1 MSETS
6 SAPTADT
13 RAAQERIDQLRATI
27 RHHANR
33 YYNQDAP
40 EIPDADYDA
49 LVIELRTLEAAHP
62 ELVTPDSPTQVIGGT
77 AATTF
82 APVRHRIPMMSL
94 DNAFTADELSAWAE
108 RLVRRLGEGAP
119 APHYVCELKFD
130 GLAISLRYEGGR
142 LVQGATR
149 GDGTTGEDVTANVA
163 TIADI
168 PQRLGAEAPPVLE
181 VRGEVY
187 LRLSTFE
194 DLNRDLVAAGE
205 RPYVN
210 PRNTAA
216 GSLRQKNPAMT
227 ASRRLSF
234 WAYQL
239 GQVEGSPVFSSH
251 WETLEYLRHLGFP
264 VNEHAT
270 RVGSLADVV
279 DYLARFA
286 RQRHDLDYE
295 FDGIVVKVDD
305 FTQQRELGSTAKAPR
320 WAIAYK
326 LPPEER
332 ATRLV
337 DIEVSIGPS
346 GSATPFAVLE
356 PVFVG
361 GVTVTTATLHNEDQV
376 REKDVRPG
384 DMVVVRRAGE
394 VIPEVVGPV
403 LSERDPASVPWVFP
417 RDCPVCGVP
426 LVRPEGEAR
435 TRCVNY
441 DCPRQVRGR
450 IEHFA
455 QRAAMDIEF
464 LGEQRVDL
472 FVSNGL
478 LADVGDVYSLD
489 YERIRAFEG
498 FGEVSVANLQ
508 RAIEAS
514 KDRPLANLVFGLS
527 IPHVGTTI
535 AAVLARAFGHLDRVA
550 AATPEQLAA
559 VDGLGPT
566 IARSVSEFFA
576 RPTTASI
583 LEKLRAAGVNL
594 SGPAAPDVAQ
604 TLAGKAVVVTGTL
617 AGYSRDDATA
627 AITSRGGSSPGS
639 VSKKTT
645 AVVVGENPGASK
657 LTKAQE
663 LDVPILDL
671 AGFEHLLATGE
682 LPG

>member
-1 MSETS
+1 MPAVTES
-6 SAPTADT
+6 SPAGVA
-13 RAAQERIDQLRATI
+13 ERIEALRSTI
-27 RHHANR
+27 RYHNER

-40 EIPDADYDA
+40 EIPDADYDV
-49 LVIELRTLEAAHP
+49 LTRELRELEAAHP
-62 ELVTPDSPTQVIGGT
+62 ELVTADSPTQVIGGV

-82 APVRHRIPMMSL
+82 APVQHRMPMMSL
-94 DNAFTADELSAWAE
+94 DNAFSEDELAAWAE
-108 RLVRRLGEGAP
+108 RLVRRLGEGAA

-130 GLAISLRYEGGR
+130 GLAISLRYENGR

-149 GDGTTGEDVTANVA
+149 GDGRTGEDVTANVA

-168 PQRLGAEAPPVLE
+168 PKQLGPEAPAVLE

-187 LRLSTFE
+187 LRLSTFAE
-194 DLNRDLVAAGE
+194 LNRSLVAAGE
-205 RPYVN
+205 RAYVN

-227 ASRRLSF
+227 ASRQLSF
-234 WAYQL
+234 WSYQL
-239 GQVEGSPVFSSH
+239 GQVEGAPAFTSH
-251 WETLEYLRHLGFP
+251 WETLDYLRSLGFP
-264 VNEHAT
+264 INEHA
-270 RVGSLADVV
+270 RLVADLDEVIA
-279 DYLARFA
+279 YLEWFA
-286 RQRHDLDYE
+286 GHRRDLDYE
-295 FDGIVVKVDD
+295 FDGVVVKVDE
-305 FTQQRELGSTAKAPR
+305 FVHQRELGFTAKAPR

-332 ATRLV
+332 ATRLL

-384 DMVVVRRAGE
+384 DMVIVRRAGE

-403 LSERDPASVPWVFP
+403 RSERDPTSVAWMFP

-435 TRCVNY
+435 TRCLNY
-441 DCPRQVRGR
+441 DCARQVRGR

-472 FVSNGL
+472 FVSDGL
-478 LADVGDVYSLD
+478 MSDVGDVYYLD
-489 YERIRAFEG
+489 YDRIRGFEG
-498 FGEVSVANLQ
+498 FGDISVANLQ

-514 KDRPLANLVFGLS
+514 KERPLGNLVFGLS
-527 IPHVGTTI
+527 IPHVGITTGQ
-535 AAVLARAFGHLDRVA
+535 VLARAFGHMDRLA
-550 AATPEQLAA
+550 AATPEELAA

-566 IARSVSEFFA
+566 LAASVSAFFA
-576 RPTTASI
+576 RPTTTVI
-583 LEKLRAAGVNL
+583 LDKLRATGVNFA
-594 SGPAAPDVAQ
+594 GPAAPVLEQ
-604 TLAGKAVVVTGTL
+604 NLVGKAVVVTGTL
-617 AGYSRDDATA
+617 PGYTREEAEA
-627 AITSRGGSSPGS
+627 AITGRGGKSPGS

-657 LTKAQE
+657 LTKAEE
-663 LDVPILDL
+663 LGVPILDA

-682 LPG
+682 LP